1 MVGALLDLIGNI
13 IFLVTEP
20 LSMISLLW
28 QLCMRF
34 VCFLTLPWFGLFKFM
49 FGLYLDICWR
59 LISWGVSAISIPIR
73 LLTALQG
80 EKVLEARLYELQTQ
94 LEGLIWVNKDLEQR
108 LEVAIKTQKKTEIF
122 LAEAEEEQDGAI
134 EKLQLLEIRIR
145 EIEAENLKLREI
157 EKRAL
162 LEAEEGKNAK
172 ESKKIDNGHVT
183 EHSLLRGGDGIGSDA
198 EDKEWNSV
206 FEKRGK
212 ILGDYLMGKGRRVHG
227 SKMEIEELDPF
238 LESRMTSSGDFS
250 FPSDSFAEKQK
261 AKPEIIYEWK
271 GVALVQS
278 TFSAFLSLLVGM
290 IAWEAQDPCIPL
302 VIALFIVVG
311 ISLKSVVQYFSRI
324 QNRPGSDAIALL
336 SFNWFILGTLAS
348 PTLPN
353 IARSLIPLVSGI
365 GCRLARWFGFSLV

>member
-1 MVGALLDLIGNI
+1 MVRSLLDLIGNI
-13 IFLVTEP
+13 LFLVTEP
-20 LSMISLLW
+20 LSMIRLLW
-28 QLCMRF
+28 QLCMRI
-34 VCFLTLPWFGLFKFM
+34 VCFLTLPWFGLFKF
-49 FGLYLDICWR
+49 FCGLYLDIWWH
-59 LISWGVSAISIPIR
+59 LISWGVLAISIPIR
-73 LLTALQG
+73 LLTALQR
-80 EKVLEARLYELQTQ
+80 EKVLEARLYELQIQ

-108 LEVAIKTQKKTEIF
+108 LEMAIKTQKKTEN
-122 LAEAEEEQDGAI
+122 LLSDAEEEQDGAI
-134 EKLQLLEIRIR
+134 EKLQLLEIKIR
-145 EIEAENLKLREI
+145 DIEAENLKLREI

-162 LEAEEGKNAK
+162 LEADAAKNVE

-183 EHSLLRGGDGIGSDA
+183 EHSLLGGDGIGSDA
-198 EDKEWNSV
+198 EDKAWNSL

-212 ILGDYLMGKGRRVHG
+212 ILGGYLMGKGRRVHG
-227 SKMEIEELDPF
+227 SKMEIEELDRF
-238 LESRMTSSGDFS
+238 LESRMTASGDFS
-250 FPSDSFAEKQK
+250 FPSDSFSEKQK
-261 AKPEIIYEWK
+261 PKDEINYQWK

-278 TFSAFLSLLVGM
+278 IFSAFLSLLVGM

-353 IARSLIPLVSGI
+353 VARLLIPLVSSI

>member
-1 MVGALLDLIGNI
+1 MVGSLLDLIGNI

-20 LSMISLLW
+20 LSMVRLLW
-28 QLCMRF
+28 QLCMRI
-34 VCFLTLPWFGLFKFM
+34 VCFLTLPWFGLLKFI
-49 FGLYLDICWR
+49 FGLYLDICWH
-59 LISWGVSAISIPIR
+59 LILWGVSVISIPIR
-73 LLTALQG
+73 LLTALQR
-80 EKVLEARLYELQTQ
+80 EKMLEERLYELQTQ
-94 LEGLIWVNKDLEQR
+94 LEGLIWVNKDLEWR
-108 LEVAIKTQKKTEIF
+108 LEVALKTQKKTEIL

-145 EIEAENLKLREI
+145 EIEAENLNLREI

-162 LEAEEGKNAK
+162 LEAEAGKSIE
-172 ESKKIDNGHVT
+172 ESRKIDNGHVT
-183 EHSLLRGGDGIGSDA
+183 EHSLLEGGDGIGSDA
-198 EDKEWNSV
+198 EHKEWNSV

-212 ILGDYLMGKGRRVHG
+212 ILGDPLMGKGRGVHG
-227 SKMEIEELDPF
+227 SKMEKEELDPF

-250 FPSDSFAEKQK
+250 FPSGSFSEKQK
-261 AKPEIIYEWK
+261 AKAEIIYQWK

-278 TFSAFLSLLVGM
+278 TFSAFLSLIVGM

-311 ISLKSVVQYFSRI
+311 MSLRSVVQYFSRI

-336 SFNWFILGTLAS
+336 SVNWFILGTLAS

-353 IARSLIPLVSGI
+353 VARSLIPLVSGI
-365 GCRLARWFGFSLV
+365 GCGLARWFGFSLV

>member
-1 MVGALLDLIGNI
+1 MVRSLLDLIGNI

-20 LSMISLLW
+20 LSMIRLLW
-28 QLCMRF
+28 QLCMRI
-34 VCFLTLPWFGLFKFM
+34 VCFLTLPWFGLFKFIC
-49 FGLYLDICWR
+49 GLYLDICWH

-73 LLTALQG
+73 LLTALQR

-108 LEVAIKTQKKTEIF
+108 LEVAIKTQKKTENL
-122 LAEAEEEQDGAI
+122 LAEAEEEQDGVI
-134 EKLQLLEIRIR
+134 EKLQLLEIKIR
-145 EIEAENLKLREI
+145 DIEAENLKFREI

-162 LEAEEGKNAK
+162 LEAEAAKNVE
-172 ESKKIDNGHVT
+172 ESKKIDNGHVA
-183 EHSLLRGGDGIGSDA
+183 EHSLLAGGDGIGSDA
-198 EDKEWNSV
+198 EDKACNSL
-206 FEKRGK
+206 FEKRGN
-212 ILGDYLMGKGRRVHG
+212 ILGGYLMDKGRRVHG
-227 SKMEIEELDPF
+227 SKMEIEELDRF
-238 LESRMTSSGDFS
+238 LESRMTASGDFS
-250 FPSDSFAEKQK
+250 FPSDSFSEKQK
-261 AKPEIIYEWK
+261 EKDEINYQWK

-278 TFSAFLSLLVGM
+278 IFSAFLSLLVGM

-311 ISLKSVVQYFSRI
+311 MSLKSVVHYFSRI

-353 IARSLIPLVSGI
+353 VARLLIPLVSGI